1 MRRFLFRR
9 FVFALFSLWGITIV
23 VFILS
28 RLGPDPL
35 LVYVREGGYGMSPE
49 TIAALRDKWALDEPP
64 VVQYFIWLGNVLQ
77 GDFGDSIATQR
88 PVLDVIAERVGATV
102 QLGIAA
108 WIVGSGVGI
117 PLGIIAAVRRAS
129 VWDYIARFIALIGQA
144 TPSFW
149 LAIVLILVFSI
160 QLDLLPTSGRAV
172 GEPLTTRLK
181 HMVLPVL
188 ALGFEPW
195 AAYLRLT
202 RSSMLEVLDAE
213 YIKLA
218 RAKGTSRMSVIWKHA
233 FRNALIQPLTISA
246 VVLASFMTGTV
257 FIETVFAWP
266 GLGRLAVTATLDNDF
281 PVVSAVVLIFG
292 VAYVFLNFMADMA
305 YAVVDPRIRYS

>member
-1 MRRFLFRR
+1 MQRFLARR
-9 FVFALFSLWGITIV
+9 LLFAFFSLWGITVV

-28 RLGPDPL
+28 RMGPDPL
-35 LVYVREGGYGMSPE
+35 LVFVREGGHGLRPE
-49 TIAALRDKWALDEPP
+49 TVEFLREKWALDEPP
-64 VVQYFIWLGNVLQ
+64 VVQYLIWVKNVAR
-77 GDFGDSIATQR
+77 GDFGTSIATQR
-88 PVLDVIAERVGATV
+88 PVTSVISQRVGATV

-108 WIVGSGVGI
+108 WIVGTIVGI
-117 PLGIIAAVRRAS
+117 PLGIVSAVNRAS
-129 VWDYIARFIALIGQA
+129 GWDYFARFIALIGQA
-144 TPSFW
+144 TPAFW
-149 LAIVLILVFSI
+149 LSIVLIFIFAI
-160 QLDLLPTSGRAV
+160 QLGWLPTSGRAV
-172 GEPLTTRLK
+172 NEPFATQLQ
-181 HMVLPVL
+181 HMILPVM

-202 RSSMLEVLDAE
+202 RSSMLEVMDSE

-218 RAKGTSRMSVIWKHA
+218 RAKGVSRSMVVWKHA

-246 VVLASFMTGTV
+246 VVLASFITGTV

-281 PVVSAVVLIFG
+281 PVVSAIVLLFG
-292 VAYVFLNFMADMA
+292 VAYVFMNFLADLA